1 MDDRQKQIEEI
12 VDFVSHHKNSLAS
25 INICSRIL
33 GDKFVRVDDEVIR
46 ELKVKLPR
54 ADSEEL
60 EAFYYMIK

>member
-1 MDDRQKQIEEI
+1 VDDRQRQIEEI

-25 INICSRIL
+25 INICARVL

-54 ADSEEL
+54 ADDEEL
-60 EAFYYMIK
+60 ESFYYMIK